1 MSSVQIQ
8 RQRAIVHML
17 GEGPKG
23 SDEVARLLSQ
33 AGYDVSQATV
43 ARDLEEIGAVKMK
56 RRGKVGYTLSEKLG
70 KRDESNERLKRI
82 FAEWAQAVDT
92 SGSMIVVRTPPGS
105 AHLVALALD
114 QAKFPEVVGTIAG
127 DDALFVAIRSDLSPE
142 PLASR
147 LREMLTDH

>member
-1 MSSVQIQ
+1 ME
-8 RQRAIVHML
+8 RQRAIVHL
-17 GEGPKG
+17 LTEAPRGA
-23 SDEVARLLSQ
+23 DEVARLLSQ
-33 AGYDVSQATV
+33 NGFEVSQATV
-43 ARDLEEIGAVKMK
+43 ARDLEQIGAVKMK
-56 RRGKVGYTLSEKLG
+56 RRGKLGYTLPEKLG

-127 DDALFVAIRSDLSPE
+127 DDALFIAIRSDLPPE
-142 PLASR
+142 PLAAR
-147 LREMLTDH
+147 LREMLGDH